1 MTQIQMA
8 TNQTPS
14 VLNEDQILEYL
25 EVLERTASTQTAM
38 LKHIDGKENQDMLI
52 RDIEVLMEL
61 RVRIWRQF
69 TPVLVDIVN

>member
-1 MTQIQMA
+1 MTQTQVA
-8 TNQTPS
+8 TNQIQS
-14 VLNEDQILEYL
+14 LLNEDQILEYL

-38 LKHIDGKENQDMLI
+38 LKHIDDKENQDMLI

-69 TPVLVDIVN
+69 TPVLVGVVN

>member
-1 MTQIQMA
+1 MTQTQVA
-8 TNQTPS
+8 TNQIQS
-14 VLNEDQILEYL
+14 LLNEDQILEYL

-38 LKHIDGKENQDMLI
+38 LKHIDDKENQDMLI